1 MMKWWLKRFN
11 LLSSRNRRY
20 ARGQNL
26 QTVEGHRKGYI
37 NLLYNFNLFNFG
49 DVVLWFFRFE
59 KLSDTL
65 RWCLDLGITE
75 VTVFVFSIENFKR
88 SEEEVSGLMKLA
100 KEKFQ
105 KLLDEE

>member
-1 MMKWWLKRFN
+1 M
-11 LLSSRNRRY
+11 
-20 ARGQNL
+20 
-26 QTVEGHRKGYI
+26 
-37 NLLYNFNLFNFG
+37 
-49 DVVLWFFRFE
+49 VLWFFRFE